1 MLESAELQRDID
13 NFKAAL
19 GGAKVDGGD
28 PTGIEDMRESLAV
41 AIVLVTPIGF
51 LGILIG
57 LPLWV
62 LAVSLLLWQ
71 LGRRAAV
78 SA

>member
-1 MLESAELQRDID
+1 
-13 NFKAAL
+13 
-19 GGAKVDGGD
+19 
-28 PTGIEDMRESLAV
+28 
-41 AIVLVTPIGF
+41 VTPIGF

-62 LAVSLLLWQ
+62 LAVSLVLWQ